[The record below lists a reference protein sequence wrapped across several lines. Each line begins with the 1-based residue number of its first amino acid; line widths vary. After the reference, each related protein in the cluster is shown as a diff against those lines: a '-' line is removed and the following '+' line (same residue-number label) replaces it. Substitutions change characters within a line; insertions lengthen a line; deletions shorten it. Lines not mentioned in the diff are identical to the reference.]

1 MDNRDEIY
9 PSVRNDEKTD
19 KILETPV
26 RTVDSRPWKTVMSLR
41 DGNKVNLMTL
51 SWLTCEISGL
61 WGKVWETR
69 WQVVDTLNS
78 GRSAENLGR
87 LSKAA
92 GGNRV
97 VETWEL
103 QRERTWRFSGPLWVF
118 SWVLSVCEETSWA
131 GEEPYQRIRGNSTWV
146 FQESWEEC
154 LFPQTGVENRK
165 IHRLLGRVH
174 RRLFPP
180 VSSGL
185 SMGLRQATK
194 SCTWGIRPKS
204 SQII

>member
-9 PSVRNDEKTD
+9 PSVRNNEKTD

-26 RTVDSRPWKTVMSLR
+26 KTVDSRPWKTVMSLR
-41 DGNKVNLMTL
+41 DRNKVNLMTL

-103 QRERTWRFSGPLWVF
+103 QREREPGDSRVHSEYSAGFSMCVTKPPELERNHTKGLEGT
-118 SWVLSVCEETSWA
+118 VLGYFRRA
-131 GEEPYQRIRGNSTWV
+131 GKSAC
-146 FQESWEEC
+146 S
-154 LFPQTGVENRK
+154 
-165 IHRLLGRVH
+165 HRLGWKTA
-174 RRLFPP
+174 RLT
-180 VSSGL
+180 GY
-185 SMGLRQATK
+185 
-194 SCTWGIRPKS
+194 
-204 SQII
+204 